1 MPNSKLRRG
10 PKQGGQALVEFALTW
25 TLFMVITVVGVMDF
39 GRAIWAYNLVSHAAR
54 ASARYAMVHGSES
67 LAPAS
72 AADIEAVARKQMFF
86 LDQSSLNVTTQWLA
100 DNSPGSDVEIRIVY
114 TFTPLLGIFQAGAF
128 QVGSKSKKVI
138 TY

>member
-1 MPNSKLRRG
+1 MPSSKLRRG
-10 PKQGGQALVEFALTW
+10 PKQSGQALVEFALTW
-25 TLFMVITVVGVMDF
+25 TVFLIVTVVGVMDF

-67 LAPAS
+67 LTPAS

-86 LDQSSLNVTTQWLA
+86 LDQSSLSVTTQWLA
-100 DNSPGSDVEIRIVY
+100 NNNPGSDVEIRVVY